1 MEINIF
7 SRNELDA
14 ILRALR
20 QIARANDRFTDAE
33 RALIEGVA
41 RIHEVTLDAGDLR
54 PISLEEVAGAITDPH
69 RRKRAVQLAIVM
81 ALVEGTPPPPTE
93 RAVRALAG
101 ALGVDDTGV
110 QVLTEMTNGHALM
123 ARVDM
128 FRRFGRFMRGVK
140 GFPSVFGF
148 FAAGILGLGGRD
160 RAMAARYHAL
170 GDCAPGTFGRAFH
183 DHFTENGFK
192 FPGERGGVPVVFHD
206 VGHVLAG
213 YATDPQGEIQQA
225 AFQAGFA
232 RRDGFTFLLFGI
244 LQFHIGMRIT
254 PIAKG
259 YRGLFDVSLVIE
271 ALRRGAACRVDFS
284 EGFDVFAHKDR
295 SLDELRADLGIPP
308 LATRWEPLRTATAT
322 SAQLRLRR

>member
-1 MEINIF
+1 MDINIF
-7 SRNELDA
+7 SRHELDA

-41 RIHEVTLDAGDLR
+41 RIHEVVLDADDLR
-54 PISLEEVAGAITDPH
+54 PISLDEVAAAITDPH
-69 RRKRAVQLAIVM
+69 RRKRAVQLALVM

-93 RAVRALAG
+93 TAVRALAG
-101 ALGVDDTGV
+101 ALGVDDAGV
-110 QVLTEMTNGHALM
+110 QVLSEMTHGHAFM

-128 FRRFGRFMRGVK
+128 FRRFGRFMRGLK
-140 GFPSVFGF
+140 GFPGVLGF
-148 FAAGILGLGGRD
+148 AGPILGLGGRD
-160 RAMAARYHAL
+160 RATAARYHAL

-213 YATDPQGEIQQA
+213 YSTDPQGEIQQA

-259 YRGLFDVSLVIE
+259 YRGLFDVPLVIE
-271 ALRRGAACRVDFS
+271 ALRRGAACRLDLS
-284 EGFDVFAHKDR
+284 EGFDVFVHQDR
-295 SLDELRADLGIPP
+295 SLEELRAELGIPP
-308 LATRWEPLRTATAT
+308 LATGLLPRPSKGDTDVDLSSR
-322 SAQLRLRR
+322 